1 VKAFPSGE
9 LRICGAKEATILIVM
24 TTSFNGFDKDP
35 AKEGR
40 DYMTMATRR
49 MEQASGKT
57 FADLKTSHVNDYKR
71 LFDRVSLD
79 LGETDK
85 SISSLTTDRQLK
97 RYTDEKQ
104 ANPEL
109 EALYFQYGR
118 YLLIS
123 CSRTPSVPANLQGL
137 WNEKLLP
144 PWSCNYTTNINM
156 EENYWAVETTNL
168 SELHY
173 PLLDFIVNLSKTGGE
188 TAKAYYGVDRGWCLG
203 HNTDIW
209 AMTCP
214 VGLKDG
220 DPMWASLNM
229 GGAWASTHIWEH
241 YLFTGDKDFLREYY
255 PVLKGAAEFCLGWLV
270 EKNGKLMTS
279 PGTSPENRYVT
290 PDGYAGSV
298 LYGNMSDLAMIR
310 ECLMDAREAATTLGT
325 DKSFCKEVEHA
336 LKRLQPYK
344 IGKKGNLQEWYH
356 DWEDQD
362 PQHRHQSHLFGLY
375 PGHHISLSET
385 PDLAKACAKTLEIK
399 GDNTTGWSTGWRV
412 NLYARLQDAE
422 GAYHIYRRLLK
433 YVSPDN
439 YKGDDA
445 RRGGGTYPNLLDAHS
460 PFQIDG
466 NFGGCAGVVEMLMQS
481 TPESITL
488 LPALPEQWKDGSVKG
503 ICARGGFVVDMEWKD
518 GRVISLTLMARTD
531 AKTKLFVNGK
541 TLNVKMKKGEKK
553 TLI

>member
-1 VKAFPSGE
+1 
-9 LRICGAKEATILIVM
+9 
-24 TTSFNGFDKDP
+24 
-35 AKEGR
+35 
-40 DYMTMATRR
+40 
-49 MEQASGKT
+49 
-57 FADLKTSHVNDYKR
+57 
-71 LFDRVSLD
+71 
-79 LGETDK
+79 
-85 SISSLTTDRQLK
+85 
-97 RYTDEKQ
+97 
-104 ANPEL
+104 
-109 EALYFQYGR
+109 
-118 YLLIS
+118 
-123 CSRTPSVPANLQGL
+123 
-137 WNEKLLP
+137 
-144 PWSCNYTTNINM
+144 
-156 EENYWAVETTNL
+156 
-168 SELHY
+168 
-173 PLLDFIVNLSKTGGE
+173 
-188 TAKAYYGVDRGWCLG
+188 
-203 HNTDIW
+203 
-209 AMTCP
+209 
-214 VGLKDG
+214 
-220 DPMWASLNM
+220 
-229 GGAWASTHIWEH
+229 
-241 YLFTGDKDFLREYY
+241 
-255 PVLKGAAEFCLGWLV
+255 
-270 EKNGKLMTS
+270 
-279 PGTSPENRYVT
+279 
-290 PDGYAGSV
+290 
-298 LYGNMSDLAMIR
+298 MSDLAMIR

-503 ICARGGFVVDMEWKD
+503 ICARGGFVVDMDWKD
-518 GRVISLTLMARTD
+518 GRVISLTLTARTD
-531 AKTKLFVNGK
+531 AKTKIHVNGK
-541 TLNVKMKKGEKK
+541 TLNVKMKKGEVRLVKC
-553 TLI
+553 

>member
-1 VKAFPSGE
+1 
-9 LRICGAKEATILIVM
+9 
-24 TTSFNGFDKDP
+24 
-35 AKEGR
+35 
-40 DYMTMATRR
+40 
-49 MEQASGKT
+49 
-57 FADLKTSHVNDYKR
+57 
-71 LFDRVSLD
+71 
-79 LGETDK
+79 
-85 SISSLTTDRQLK
+85 
-97 RYTDEKQ
+97 
-104 ANPEL
+104 
-109 EALYFQYGR
+109 
-118 YLLIS
+118 
-123 CSRTPSVPANLQGL
+123 
-137 WNEKLLP
+137 
-144 PWSCNYTTNINM
+144 
-156 EENYWAVETTNL
+156 
-168 SELHY
+168 
-173 PLLDFIVNLSKTGGE
+173 
-188 TAKAYYGVDRGWCLG
+188 
-203 HNTDIW
+203 
-209 AMTCP
+209 
-214 VGLKDG
+214 
-220 DPMWASLNM
+220 
-229 GGAWASTHIWEH
+229 
-241 YLFTGDKDFLREYY
+241 
-255 PVLKGAAEFCLGWLV
+255 
-270 EKNGKLMTS
+270 MTS